1 MWSPSAQ
8 LIFQVFI
15 SLLGVLLYVVEI
27 YTQPM
32 ALFVFETGLSV
43 FFAIDYIIFFYIAK
57 DKYAT
62 AAAAA
67 ASIRDAAASA
77 AMMLIAT
84 STRCLLNRP
93 PNQSPC

>member
-57 DKYAT
+57 DKYG
-62 AAAAA
+62 AA
-67 ASIRDAAASA
+67 AAASA